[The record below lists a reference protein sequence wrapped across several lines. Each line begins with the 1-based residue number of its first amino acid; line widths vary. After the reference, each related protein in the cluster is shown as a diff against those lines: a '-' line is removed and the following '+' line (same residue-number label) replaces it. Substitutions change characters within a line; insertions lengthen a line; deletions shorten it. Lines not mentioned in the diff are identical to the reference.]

1 MPAINVAFGALITL
15 SATAALAYGF
25 VFLSRPASALRV
37 TVKTTFAA
45 ALAAALLNIGVHPL
59 LFIALCASATGD
71 FFLGFERKWLLPLGI
86 LSFLAAQLCYLMI
99 FFFGWIFAGD
109 LSPLWPRYLFMGAIM
124 SAALAALIWL
134 APKLKWM
141 ALGVVP
147 YTIAIAA
154 MACAAMWQEWRAWPA
169 MLGAALFVVSDLVL
183 AAELFRVPEG
193 ASVRRFTAPVVWW
206 TYASAQVL
214 IVTGLLLSRG

>member
-1 MPAINVAFGALITL
+1 LPAFDAGFWALVAITAL
-15 SATAALAYGF
+15 AALAYGLF
-25 VFLSRPASALRV
+25 FLDRAPSALRV
-37 TVKTTFAA
+37 TVKTAFAA

-59 LFIALCASATGD
+59 LFIALCASAAGD
-71 FFLGFERKWLLPLGI
+71 FFLGFDKRALLPLGI
-86 LSFLAAQLCYLMI
+86 LSFLIAQLCYLVI
-99 FFFGWIFAGD
+99 FFFSWIFAGD
-109 LSPLWPRYLFMGAIM
+109 LAPLWPRYLFMGVVIA
-124 SAALAALIWL
+124 AALAALIWL

-183 AAELFRVPEG
+183 AGELFRIPEN
-193 ASVRRFTAPVVWW
+193 APIRRITAPVVWW
-206 TYASAQVL
+206 TYVGAQAL
-214 IVTGLLLSRG
+214 IVTGLLLGRS